1 MNYNNKNIM
10 VRFRNIAGT
19 AAVVSLLISVSGCGL
34 FGGDDDGGGDD
45 PVGPSSLVV
54 AIGGN
59 FADQNGYLMLY
70 DAKNDITINLPD
82 LGAFAHSVTLRGN
95 MAYVSL
101 NTFST
106 GRVDVVDL
114 EEGRTVQQISV
125 PAPRSTAF
133 FGDETLVATNL
144 SVFGAEGP
152 EPGIVFSIRLPQGVV
167 EPVSTVGLYP
177 EGIVVKDGRA
187 YVANSGNLGDG
198 TTLSVIDLASSEEV
212 RIELGCDGPNEV
224 FIDGG
229 NEIIVVCEGKV
240 VYNDDFTEILEET
253 DGQIVFVNPTSLQVI
268 DRIML
273 DLRPGSANG
282 SQSAYYDEISGEL
295 YVISDVADLVLR
307 IDTDRSVLEATIDVP
322 DQDDL
327 TGLSAVAYDGQSERL
342 YLARLAKAPGGF
354 ADFTSSGGLIVLD
367 RRGRLID
374 RITVG
379 PAPSH
384 IGIR

>member
-1 MNYNNKNIM
+1 M
-10 VRFRNIAGT
+10 VRFSNSAK
-19 AAVVSLLISVSGCGL
+19 AVTVIGVLFWISGCGL
-34 FGGDDDGGGDD
+34 FGSDDEGGDNE
-45 PVGPSSLVV
+45 PVSPNSLVV

-70 DAKNDITINLPD
+70 DAKNDVTVNLPD
-82 LGAFAHSVTLRGN
+82 FGAFAHSVTLRGN
-95 MAYVSL
+95 RAYVSL

-114 EEGRTVQQISV
+114 DVGRIVQQIAV

-133 FGDETLVATNL
+133 SSDETLLATNL
-144 SVFGAEGP
+144 SVFGVDGP
-152 EPGIVFSIRLPQGVV
+152 EPGIVSSIRLQGGLAA
-167 EPVSTVGLYP
+167 PVSTVGLYP

-198 TTLSVIDLASSEEV
+198 TTLSVIDLGSFQEV

-224 FIDGG
+224 FFDGG
-229 NEIIVVCEGKV
+229 NEIMVVCEGKV

-253 DGQIVFVNPTSLQVI
+253 DGQVVFVNPSTLQVI
-268 DRIML
+268 DRILL

-282 SQSAYYDEISGEL
+282 SQSAYYDDISGEL
-295 YVISDVADLVLR
+295 YVISSALDLVLR

-327 TGLSAVAYDGQSERL
+327 TGLSAVAYDGKSERL
-342 YLARLAKAPGGF
+342 YLARLAKAPGDF
-354 ADFTSSGGLIVLD
+354 ADFTSSGALIVLD
-367 RRGRLID
+367 RRGQLID
-374 RITVG
+374 RIAAG

-384 IGIR
+384 IAIR